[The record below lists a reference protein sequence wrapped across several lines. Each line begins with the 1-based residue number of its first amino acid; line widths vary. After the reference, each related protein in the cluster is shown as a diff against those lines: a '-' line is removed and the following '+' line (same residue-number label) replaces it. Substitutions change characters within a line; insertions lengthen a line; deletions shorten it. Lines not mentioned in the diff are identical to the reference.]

1 MGAVLPF
8 GNFAPTQSR
17 DAADPRDLD
26 AQQSLGVSEKHRC
39 SAFVHFA
46 PIFDH
51 GLSVQASY
59 DIVDG

>member
-8 GNFAPTQSR
+8 GNFARRSLGS
-17 DAADPRDLD
+17 DPRDLD

-51 GLSVQASY
+51 GLSVQASF

>member
-17 DAADPRDLD
+17 DAADPRMR
-26 AQQSLGVSEKHRC
+26 RC